1 MMPGGPIL
9 EMQGVTKQFEG
20 VSAVAGASFRVAP
33 GSMTALIGPN
43 GAGKTTILDL
53 VSGYVR
59 PDSGSIRLFGR
70 SISRTSP
77 YRIAS
82 FGLVRTFQRARVL
95 PGMTVLDNMLLAAPR
110 QAGSHLSAL
119 LLRPGLVRRD
129 EALARA
135 RAEELLKAFELGTK
149 AAAFA
154 GSLSGGQ
161 RKLLEIARALMT
173 EAAILL
179 LDEPLAGVDRAL
191 GQRIFDQLDV
201 LRRERG
207 TTFLFIEHDVDTVLS
222 RADEVVVLV
231 QGRVVA
237 TGTPAEISA
246 RLNTIAAE
254 WTMVGAVL

>member
-1 MMPGGPIL
+1 MSAGPIL
-9 EMQGVTKQFEG
+9 DVQGVTKQFEG
-20 VSAVAGASFRVAP
+20 LSAVAGVSFHVAP

-43 GAGKTTILDL
+43 GAGKTTIFDL

-70 SISRTSP
+70 DILRMSP

-82 FGLVRTFQRARVL
+82 LGLVRTFQRARVL
-95 PGMTVLDNMLLAAPR
+95 SGMTVLDNMLLAAPR
-110 QAGSHLSAL
+110 QPGSHLSGL
-119 LLRPGLVRRD
+119 LLRPGFVRR
-129 EALARA
+129 EESLARTK
-135 RAEELLKAFELGTK
+135 AEELLATFDLRTK
-149 AAAFA
+149 AGAFA

-191 GQRIFDQLDV
+191 GQLIFSRLDE

-207 TTFLFIEHDVDTVLS
+207 TAFVFIEHDMSMVLS
-222 RADEVVVLV
+222 RADKVIVLA

-237 TGTPAEISA
+237 TGTPAQIGASLDATAADRAVA
-246 RLNTIAAE
+246 R
-254 WTMVGAVL
+254 AVL